1 MLRWRRISSIV
12 RRLKGEV
19 VERKSND
26 DEVKG
31 AKMLEEDEDHV

>member
-26 DEVKG
+26 EVKG